1 MKKKTIYLLFI
12 TLGVVACSRK
22 QPETT
27 PPPAISVAK
36 PEVRNIIL
44 TKQYPGYLEAEQ
56 TVDLVARV
64 NGTLL
69 SASFTPGSHVHRG
82 QVLFRIEPSIYQD
95 KVIQAEA
102 TLTTAEA
109 RLEYA
114 QSNYQRML
122 EAVKSDAVSLIQ
134 VQQAKSDVSTS
145 QAEVNNAKAA
155 LNSARTEL
163 AYCTVRAPFDGTIT
177 RSQIDVG
184 SYVNG
189 SAQPVTLATIYKD
202 DILYSYFNVAD
213 NQWLLMTAQQGS
225 DSLLRQVYVKTNEK
239 GENSYPAKLDYLSP
253 NIDLQTGTIN
263 LRAQLNNTQGKLR
276 SGLYVNITLPYASYP
291 QAILVPESSIGT
303 DQLGKF
309 LYVVNDSGI
318 VHYRP
323 IQVGQLINDTLRHIT
338 SGLSPQEQYVTHALL
353 KVREGMQ
360 VKAVEQKRN

>member
-1 MKKKTIYLLFI
+1 MKKKTIYLMLTI
-12 TLGVVACSRK
+12 LGIVACSKRG
-22 QPETT
+22 PETT
-27 PPPAISVAK
+27 PPPTIRVAK
-36 PEVRNIIL
+36 PEVRNIVL

-64 NGTLL
+64 NGTLQ
-69 SASFTPGSHVHRG
+69 ATSFTPGSQVHRG
-82 QVLFRIEPSIYQD
+82 EVLFRIEPSTYQD
-95 KVIQAEA
+95 KVTQAEA
-102 TLTTAEA
+102 TLATAKA
-109 RLEYA
+109 QLEYT

-122 EAVKSDAVSLIQ
+122 EAVKSNAVSLIQ
-134 VQQAKSDVSTS
+134 VQQAKSDVATS
-145 QAEVNNAKAA
+145 QAAVSNAQAA

-163 AYCTVRAPFDGTIT
+163 SYCTVRAPFDGTIT
-177 RSQIDVG
+177 RSLIDVG

-189 SAQPVTLATIYKD
+189 ATQPVTLATIYKD
-202 DILYSYFNVAD
+202 NLLYSYFNVAD

-225 DSLLRQVYVKTNEK
+225 DSLLRQVYVKT
-239 GENSYPAKLDYLSP
+239 GEGHGESYPARLDYLSP

-276 SGLYVNITLPYASYP
+276 SGLYVSITLPYANYP
-291 QAILVPESSIGT
+291 QAILVPEASIGT

-323 IQVGQLINDTLRHIT
+323 IQVGQLIDDTLRHVT
-338 SGLSPQEQYVTHALL
+338 SGLSPQERYVTRALL

-360 VKAVEQKRN
+360 VKALE